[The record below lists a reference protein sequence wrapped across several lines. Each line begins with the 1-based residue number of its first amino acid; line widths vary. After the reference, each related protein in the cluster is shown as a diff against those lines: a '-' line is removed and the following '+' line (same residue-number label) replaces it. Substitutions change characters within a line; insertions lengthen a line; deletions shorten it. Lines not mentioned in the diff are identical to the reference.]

1 MNTLVIYDSAYGN
14 TAKIAEAIEHAAIK
28 FGEAH
33 RVLAEK
39 FTPGDMANVDI
50 LFVGSPTQGG
60 APTKIIQ
67 TLLDEKLSPDVLDH
81 VKVASFDTRL
91 DINGH
96 GFWLKQLMRTIGFA
110 APKIAHRFGRRM
122 GHLVGTPQGFIVSG
136 REGPLAAGEL
146 KRAES
151 WAKRILSTN

>member
-14 TAKIAEAIEHAAIK
+14 TAKVAEAIEHTATN

-39 FTPGDMANVDI
+39 FRPSDMADVDM

-60 APTKIIQ
+60 APTKLMQ
-67 TLLDEKLSPDVLDH
+67 ALLDEKLPPATLDH
-81 VKVASFDTRL
+81 IKVAAFDTRL

-96 GFWLKQLMRTIGFA
+96 GFWLKLLMKTIGFA
-110 APKIAHRFGRRM
+110 APKIAHRFGRHA
-122 GHLVGTPQGFIVSG
+122 GQLVGTPQGFIVSG
-136 REGPLAAGEL
+136 REGPLADGEL

-151 WAKRILSTN
+151 WAQRILSAN